1 MRLVWWL
8 ATVLGVG
15 GVSVFLSH
23 QGTLAP
29 IENASLT
36 ITAPV
41 ESGLRDIASP
51 LNDIFQG
58 IVDRGDIAR
67 ENERLREEIERLQ
80 VELAKRQTA
89 EQRIREL
96 EDALQIKQSRPED
109 QLLAARVI
117 ALDPSGLKRTIAI
130 DRGIADGVDEGMV
143 VLSRNGSLVGTVS
156 RAFDNYAWVRLVT
169 DPDSVVNAEVSAPAG
184 VLSESQ
190 PAQVLTPETPAP
202 TPEPTS
208 APEDEPQ
215 ATPQPG
221 VTSPPAGRD
230 DAQESG
236 PVRGVAEGHLR
247 QGILLDLLPADA
259 LLQEGSLVV
268 TSGLGGNYPPGLL
281 IGSISAVESRPQ
293 AAFQRATVEP
303 ATDLLR
309 LDTVL
314 VIVSFKPARL
324 VGP

>member
-15 GVSVFLSH
+15 TVSVFLSH

-36 ITAPV
+36 VTAPV
-41 ESGLRDIASP
+41 ESGLRRMASP
-51 LNDIFQG
+51 LNNIFQG
-58 IVDRGDIAR
+58 IADRGDLVR

-80 VELAKRQTA
+80 VELAKRQIA

-96 EDALQIKQSRPED
+96 EDALQVKQSRPED

-130 DRGIADGVDEGMV
+130 DRGIADGIDEGMV

-156 RAFDNYAWVRLVT
+156 RAFDDYAWVRLIT
-169 DPDSVVNAEVSAPAG
+169 DPDSVVNAEVSALG
-184 VLSESQ
+184 VLSGSE
-190 PAQVLTPETPAP
+190 PPQVLTPETPAP
-202 TPEPTS
+202 TAGPTA
-208 APEDEPQ
+208 APDGEPQ
-215 ATPQPG
+215 ASPEPG
-221 VTSPPAGRD
+221 VPAAAD
-230 DAQESG
+230 YAEEPG

-247 QGILLDLLPADA
+247 QGVLLDLLPPDA
-259 LLQEGSLVV
+259 VLQEGSLVI

-281 IGSISAVESRPQ
+281 IGSITAVESRPQ

-303 ATDLLR
+303 AADLLR